1 MKLSKPKK
9 VQSSYGYGHHRINV
23 SDEIKSSHACIMMG
37 IPQDSNPHEVS
48 VCVEML
54 NKVRG
59 PLWKSI
65 RESGLAYAI
74 TMCMDF
80 SSNEVVLMLHDCGD
94 VIKALSTIRNT
105 IVSFGSSNRI
115 ECV

>member
-1 MKLSKPKK
+1 
-9 VQSSYGYGHHRINV
+9 
-23 SDEIKSSHACIMMG
+23 MMG

-59 PLWKSI
+59 PLWKCI

-74 TMCMDF
+74 TMCTDF